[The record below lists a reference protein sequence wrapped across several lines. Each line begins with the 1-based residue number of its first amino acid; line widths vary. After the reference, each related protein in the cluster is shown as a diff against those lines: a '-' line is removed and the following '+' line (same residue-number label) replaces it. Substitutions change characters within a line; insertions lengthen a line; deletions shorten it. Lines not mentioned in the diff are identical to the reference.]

1 MYFLT
6 TLHSDLQF
14 ILANGLSISSPIT
27 LLTELIV
34 FNKKTKNYCNVAT
47 SNGLTSKRELVVD
60 DHLLAAKQLL
70 NEDIPFY
77 DTKKQALETAK
88 LLKLRSYR
96 CVKLVNLT
104 G

>member
-14 ILANGLSISSPIT
+14 ILANGLSISSPVT

-34 FNKKTKNYCNVAT
+34 FNKEKENYSNVAT
-47 SNGLTSKRELVVD
+47 SSGLTSKKELVVD

-70 NEDIPFY
+70 NADVPFY
-77 DTKKQALETAK
+77 DTKKQALATAK
-88 LLKLRSYR
+88 SLKLRSYR